1 MKLDFGKW
9 AFDNNRL
16 VSFLVLVLLLG
27 GAYSYYIMP
36 KLEDPEIRVR
46 QALVVG
52 IYPGASAYQVELEM
66 VDPLEKSIRQMKNI
80 HHVESYC
87 FADMAILTVEL
98 ESIVKGNELEQTW
111 DILRRKVNSANLPEG
126 ATIAVK
132 DDFGDVFGMFYA
144 LTGDGLSDREL
155 SDYAELLK
163 RELSAIDGV
172 SRIDIYGKRTE
183 CIDVTINQD
192 RLSSL
197 GVTPMEVLTTLSGQN
212 TTAYSGYYRA
222 KDLRVRVTVGDKYRT
237 AEDIANL
244 LIAGHEDDQI
254 RLHDIADVTMGYADP
269 VRNSMSYDG
278 QRALGISISAT
289 SGTDITKIGSKVE
302 TVMEQCRQS
311 RLPVG
316 VEFHQVFFQPE
327 RVSDALGT
335 FMINLLESVILVV
348 VVLIFTMGLKSGLI
362 IGASLVVIV
371 AGSILVLNSQ
381 DGTLQRVSLGSFI
394 LAMGMLVDNA
404 IVIVDGILVARSQGK
419 PRLEALTSIGRQT
432 AMPLLGATLI
442 AILAF
447 LPIFMSPD
455 TTGTYVRDLFIVI
468 AISLLLSWILALVHV
483 PLMAGVAFYRK
494 KRNWQDLLARE
505 YRLRRLRRQRR
516 LHTLPDVIMEKSED
530 KERPRDSH
538 AGRKEAD
545 DEEADTQ
552 QTIAFEA
559 VDASAV
565 TAPSEDDPGPYTGK
579 IYRGLR
585 SFLVLAIRFRWAT
598 VALLLGALVF
608 AGYCY
613 RFLPQGFFPDMTY
626 DQLYLEYKMPEGTN
640 WTRIASDLDSIQSW
654 LRKRPEIRHI
664 TASTGGTPSRYN
676 LVRSIASPSLSY
688 GELIIDF
695 ESPDALVSNMEEIQ
709 TELSR
714 MFPDAYVKLKR
725 YNLMYKKYPIEVK
738 FEGSDPAVL
747 HALSDSCR
755 AIMLRTGAVR
765 LITTD
770 WGPRQPVL
778 VVDYNQQNAREVG
791 LSRREVA
798 TSILAATDGIPA
810 SSFYEGI
817 HNVPIYIKCVD
828 ADGNPI
834 DRLEDATVFGLL
846 PNIFGVLT
854 EETIMGYATGA
865 ISKEEILEEVMRMV
879 PLRQVADGVH
889 VEWEDPLVI
898 RYNGKRAQRVQC
910 SPVAEMGTEEARR
923 EVEAALERELQLPDG
938 YSFSW
943 GGEAEASTQSMK
955 YLFRNFPLAIILI
968 IAILILLFK
977 DYKSPVILFC
987 CIPMILIGVIPSVL
1001 ISGKTFGFVAI
1012 VGVLGLIGM
1021 MLKNGIVLMDEIRLQ
1036 ISTGKDPYR
1045 CLIDASLSRLRPVMM
1060 AALTTILG
1068 MVPLVPDAFFGSM
1081 AVTIMGGLFV
1091 GTIITLVIIP
1101 VLYAI
1106 FFNVKKR

>member
-1 MKLDFGKW
+1 MKLDFGQW

-16 VSFLVLVLLLG
+16 VSFLVAVLLLG

-36 KLEDPEIRVR
+36 KLEDPEIKVR

-52 IYPGASAYQVELEM
+52 IYPGASAHQVELEM
-66 VDPLEKSIRQMKNI
+66 VDPLEKSIRQMKDI

-98 ESIVKGNELEQTW
+98 ESTVKGDALEQSW
-111 DILRRKVNSANLPEG
+111 DILRRKVSSAALPEG
-126 ATIAVK
+126 TRLTVK

-144 LTGDGLSDREL
+144 LTGEGMSDREL

-163 RELSAIDGV
+163 RELSAIEGV

-183 CIDVTINQD
+183 CINATIHQD

-197 GVTPMEVLTTLSGQN
+197 GVTPMEVITTLNGQN
-212 TTAYSGYYRA
+212 STAYSGYFRA
-222 KDLRVRVTVGDKYRT
+222 NDLRVRVTVNDKYRT
-237 AEDIANL
+237 ADDIANL

-254 RLHDIADVTMGYADP
+254 RLKDIAEVTMDYADP

-289 SGTDITKIGSKVE
+289 SGTDITKVGKEVE
-302 TVMEQCRQS
+302 KMMEYYRQTK
-311 RLPVG
+311 LPVG
-316 VEFHQVFFQPE
+316 MEYHQVFFQPD

-335 FMINLLESVILVV
+335 FMLNLLESVILVV

-371 AGSILVLNSQ
+371 AGSVLVLNSQ

-404 IVIVDGILVARSQGK
+404 IVIVDGILVARNQGK
-419 PRLEALTSIGRQT
+419 PRMEALTSIGRQT

-447 LPIFMSPD
+447 LPIFLSPD
-455 TTGTYVRDLFIVI
+455 TTGAYVRDLFIVI

-483 PLMAGVAFYRK
+483 PLMAGRSFYRK
-494 KRNWQDLLARE
+494 KRNWQELLARE
-505 YRLRRLRRQRR
+505 YRLRRLRRMRR
-516 LHTLPDVIMEKSED
+516 SHTLPDVIMEERD
-530 KERPRDSH
+530 DRERPRDSH
-538 AGRKEAD
+538 AGQTEPGEEL
-545 DEEADTQ
+545 DEVQ
-552 QTIAFEA
+552 QSIPFEA
-559 VDASAV
+559 VEKNEVKAQTTDN
-565 TAPSEDDPGPYTGK
+565 PYTGK
-579 IYRGLR
+579 FYSWLR
-585 SFLVLAIRFRWAT
+585 NVLDLSIHYRWAT
-598 VALLLGALVF
+598 VCLLLAALAF
-608 AGYCY
+608 SGYCY

-626 DQLYLEYKMPEGTN
+626 DQLYMEYKLPEGTN
-640 WTRIASDLDSIQSW
+640 WTRVNRDLDSIQAY
-654 LRKRPEIRHI
+654 LRQRPEIRHI

-695 ESPDALVSNMEEIQ
+695 ESPEALVENMEDIQ
-709 TELSR
+709 RDLTA

-738 FEGSDPAVL
+738 FQGPDPAVL

-778 VVDYNQQNAREVG
+778 VVNYNQQDAREVG
-791 LSRREVA
+791 LSRKEVA
-798 TSILAATDGIPA
+798 TSLLAATDGIPA
-810 SSFYEGI
+810 SSFFEGI

-828 ADGNPI
+828 ADGYPI
-834 DRLEDATVFGLL
+834 ERLEDATVFGML
-846 PNIFGVLT
+846 PNVMGVLN
-854 EETIMGYATGA
+854 EETLTGYLTG
-865 ISKEEILEEVMRMV
+865 SVTKEDVLEEMMRSI
-879 PLRQVADGVH
+879 PLRQVADDVH
-889 VEWEDPLVI
+889 IEWEDPLVI
-898 RYNGKRAQRVQC
+898 RYNGERAQRVQC
-910 SPVAEMGTEEARR
+910 SPVAGMGTEEARR
-923 EVEAALERELQLPDG
+923 AVEAALGEQLVLPED
-938 YSFSW
+938 YSMSW

-955 YLFRNFPLAIILI
+955 YLFKNFPLAIILI
-968 IAILILLFK
+968 ITILILLFK

-1001 ISGKTFGFVAI
+1001 FSGKTFGFVAI

-1036 ISTGKDPYR
+1036 ISTGKNPYE

-1068 MVPLVPDAFFGSM
+1068 MIPLVPDAFFGSM

-1091 GTIITLVIIP
+1091 GTIVTLVIIP

-1106 FFNVKKR
+1106 FFNVKKK

>member
-1 MKLDFGKW
+1 MKFDFGKW

-16 VSFLVLVLLLG
+16 VSFLVAVLLLG

-36 KLEDPEIRVR
+36 KLEDPEIKVR

-52 IYPGASAYQVELEM
+52 VYPGASAHQVELEM
-66 VDPLEKSIRQMKNI
+66 VDPLEKSIRQMKDI

-98 ESIVKGNELEQTW
+98 ESTVKGAALEQTW
-111 DILRRKVNSANLPEG
+111 DILRRKVNSADVPNGVRL
-126 ATIAVK
+126 AVK

-144 LTGDGLSDREL
+144 LTGDGLSDRDL

-163 RELSAIDGV
+163 RELSTIDGV

-183 CIDVTINQD
+183 CINVSIHQD
-192 RLSSL
+192 RLAAL
-197 GVTPMEVLTTLSGQN
+197 GVTPMEVLSTLNGQN
-212 TTAYSGYYRA
+212 STAYSGYLRA
-222 KDLRVRVTVGDKYRT
+222 GDLRVRVTVNDKYRT

-244 LIAGHEDDQI
+244 LIAGHEGDQI
-254 RLHDIADVTMGYADP
+254 RLRDIAQVEMDYADP

-289 SGTDITKIGSKVE
+289 SGTDITKIGKEVE
-302 TVMEQCRQS
+302 TLMEYYRQNK
-311 RLPVG
+311 LPVG
-316 VEFHQVFFQPE
+316 VEFHQVFFQPD
-327 RVSDALGT
+327 RVKDALGT
-335 FMINLLESVILVV
+335 FMLNLLESVILVV

-404 IVIVDGILVARSQGK
+404 IVIVDGILVARNQGK

-447 LPIFMSPD
+447 LPIFLSPD

-483 PLMAGVAFYRK
+483 PLMAGRSFYRK
-494 KRNWQDLLARE
+494 KHNWQELLARE
-505 YRLRRLRRQRR
+505 YRLRRIRKMRRT
-516 LHTLPDVIMEKSED
+516 HTLPDVIMEERID

-538 AGRKEAD
+538 AGQQESG
-545 DEEADTQ
+545 DEVDETQ

-559 VDASAV
+559 VEKTEIKSKSAPEPYGGKFYTWLRNVLDFSIHYRWV
-565 TAPSEDDPGPYTGK
+565 TVSLLLAA
-579 IYRGLR
+579 
-585 SFLVLAIRFRWAT
+585 LAISA
-598 VALLLGALVF
+598 
-608 AGYCY
+608 YCY

-626 DQLYLEYKMPEGTN
+626 DQLYLEYKLPEGAN
-640 WTRIASDLDSIQSW
+640 WTRVSRDLDSIQAY

-688 GELIIDF
+688 GELIVDF
-695 ESPDALVSNMEEIQ
+695 VSSDALVENMEEIQ
-709 TELSR
+709 SELTD

-738 FEGSDPAVL
+738 FQGPDPAVL

-765 LITTD
+765 LLTTD
-770 WGPRQPVL
+770 WGPQQPVL

-791 LSRREVA
+791 LSRKEVT
-798 TSILAATDGIPA
+798 TSLLAATDGIPA

-828 ADGNPI
+828 DNGQPLE
-834 DRLEDATVFGLL
+834 RLEDATVFGVL
-846 PNIFGVLT
+846 PNVMGVIN
-854 EETIMGYATGA
+854 EETLMGYMSGA
-865 ISKEEILEEVMRMV
+865 ISKETILEEVMRSI
-879 PLRQVADGVH
+879 PLRQVANDIH
-889 VEWEDPLVI
+889 IEWEDPLVI
-898 RYNGKRAQRVQC
+898 RYNGERAQRVQC
-910 SPVAEMGTEEARR
+910 SPVADMGTEEARR
-923 EVEAALERELQLPDG
+923 VVEKALAEQLDLPFD
-938 YSFSW
+938 YTMSW

-955 YLFRNFPLAIILI
+955 YLFKNFPLAIILI

-977 DYKSPVILFC
+977 DYKTPVILFC

-1001 ISGKTFGFVAI
+1001 FSGKTFGFVAI

-1036 ISTGKDPYR
+1036 ISTGKNPYD

-1068 MVPLVPDAFFGSM
+1068 MIPLVPDAFFGSM

-1106 FFNVKKR
+1106 FFNVKKK